1 MKIEIKRE
9 TEFSFVVKIGKR
21 AYIPI
26 KREGA
31 TYSRLAYIVAKW
43 AKEYGIEKA
52 KVKPVDSKVAVLLDE
67 LNYWLVRKK
76 TKEAAVL
83 LDVLERIHS
92 PFKFEFE

>member
-1 MKIEIKRE
+1 MRIEIKRE
-9 TEFSFVVKIGKR
+9 TEFSFIVKINNR
-21 AYIPI
+21 IYIPVN
-26 KREGA
+26 KQMA
-31 TYSRLAYIVAKW
+31 TYGRLAYIVAKW
-43 AKEYGIEKA
+43 AQKQGIEKA

-92 PFKFEFE
+92 PFKFE